1 MILPSKL
8 KKGDQV
14 LIIAPARKVDISSLE
29 ASEKLLAEWGL
40 ISIRSKNLLSES
52 GIFSGTD
59 HERKQDLQWALD
71 HQEAKAIWC
80 YRGGYGSIQLVEELN
95 PSNFLKYPKWIIGF
109 SDITV
114 LHCFSNIILN
124 SCSIHATMPI
134 NVKENSEE
142 SLLSLKK
149 ILFKYSMDY
158 QWAFSNENIIGKCE
172 GEIIGGNLAVLCS
185 TLGTS
190 YQPDF
195 EGKILFIE
203 DIDEYLYRID
213 RMLWQLKFAGVF
225 HHIKGIIV
233 GHFSN
238 IKDNKI
244 PFGKS
249 LKQIILDKTQ
259 EFNFPVAF
267 DFPSGHENDNCSLL
281 FGKRV
286 KFQVEKNNNRLIS
299 I

>member
-29 ASEKLLAEWGL
+29 AAEKLLLDWGL
-40 ISIRSKNLLSES
+40 IPIRAKNLLSEN

-95 PSNFLKYPKWIIGF
+95 PSNFLMYPKWIIGF

-142 SLLSLKK
+142 TLLSLKK

-225 HHIKGIIV
+225 HHINGIII

-249 LKQIILDKTQ
+249 LKQIILEKTK
-259 EFNFPVAF
+259 EFNFPIAF
-267 DFPSGHENDNCSLL
+267 DFPSGHENDNWSLL

-286 KFQVEKNNNRLIS
+286 KFQVEKNYNRLIS

>member
-134 NVKENSEE
+134 NVRENSEE

-225 HHIKGIIV
+225 QHIKGIIV

-267 DFPSGHENDNCSLL
+267 DFPSGHENDNWSLL

>member
-1 MILPSKL
+1 MNR
-8 KKGDQV
+8 
-14 LIIAPARKVDISSLE
+14 RKFLSYVGCGCY
-29 ASEKLLAEWGL
+29 GL
-40 ISIRSKNLLSES
+40 
-52 GIFSGTD
+52 
-59 HERKQDLQWALD
+59 
-71 HQEAKAIWC
+71 
-80 YRGGYGSIQLVEELN
+80 
-95 PSNFLKYPKWIIGF
+95 
-109 SDITV
+109 
-114 LHCFSNIILN
+114 ILN

-158 QWAFSNENIIGKCE
+158 HWAFSNENIIGKCE
-172 GEIIGGNLAVLCS
+172 GEIIGGNLSVLCS

-249 LKQIILDKTQ
+249 LKQIILDKIQ

-267 DFPSGHENDNCSLL
+267 DFPSGHENDNWSLL